1 MPKMPDFKTKNERKS
16 FSTSRS
22 FKSPEYNTRE
32 WQRIRAERLKRDPL
46 CHDCKKALAT
56 VLDHIKPV
64 RLGGD
69 FWDISNHQPLC
80 AKCHNRKSAKE
91 GRIR

>member
-1 MPKMPDFKTKNERKS
+1 MPDFKTKNERKS

-46 CHDCKKALAT
+46 CHECKKALAT
-56 VLDHIKPV
+56 VLDHINPV

-69 FWDISNHQPLC
+69 FWDVSNHQPLC

-91 GRIR
+91 GRMR